1 MGGVQ
6 RCARIVCLVGLER
19 PLEDTSIM
27 AHTPLVSVVIPTFNS
42 ANTLPRA
49 IMSVMG
55 QRAISWELIVIDD
68 GSTDNTLSAIQQ
80 YRLRLGDRMKYHRQK
95 QSGSS
100 VARNAGIDRAKGEY
114 IAFLDADDE
123 FGPNKLLRQLELFC
137 RRPELGLVFS
147 DFSCI
152 DVNGELHRSAF
163 NELVE
168 EEGPVRMEEIAPR
181 QFVCDRRLVDRMV
194 VSYVIS
200 PITAMVRR
208 SVLGSEIRFPPG
220 QQYSEEWLFFLD
232 VAAKCR
238 VGYVGEP
245 LSLQHQTPGSLSLTS
260 PVRNTQHQ
268 AQAMQR
274 ILERFPEAS
283 SDARRKLQGKL
294 AHCFRQMA
302 FDHFK
307 SGEFRSARTA
317 FWKALQHHADWS
329 TALHLA
335 QATWAAR
342 TQRSAEEST
351 QVPVQVG

>member
-1 MGGVQ
+1 
-6 RCARIVCLVGLER
+6 
-19 PLEDTSIM
+19 M
-27 AHTPLVSVVIPTFNS
+27 AATPLVSIVIPTFNS
-42 ANTLPRA
+42 AKTLPRA
-49 IMSVMG
+49 ILSVLA
-55 QRAISWELIVIDD
+55 QRALSWELIVIDD
-68 GSTDNTLSAIQQ
+68 GSTDNTREAVQQ
-80 YRLRLGDRMKYHRQK
+80 HLLRLGDRMLYHRQP

-100 VARNAGIDRAKGEY
+100 VARNKGIDLARGEY

-123 FGPNKLLRQLELFC
+123 FVPSKLLRQLELFC

-152 DVNGELHRSAF
+152 DVQGNLHRSAF
-163 NELVE
+163 AELVE
-168 EEGPVRMEEIAPR
+168 EEGPVRMEEISPR

-200 PITAMVRR
+200 PITAMVRK
-208 SVLGSEIRFPPG
+208 SVIGSEVRFPPG

-232 VAAKCR
+232 VASKCR

-245 LSLQHQTPGSLSLTS
+245 LSVQHQTPGSLSLTS
-260 PVRNTQHQ
+260 PIRNTQQQ

-274 ILERFPEAS
+274 ILERFPDAAS
-283 SDARRKLQGKL
+283 DSRRKLQGKL
-294 AHCFRQMA
+294 ANCFRQMA

-307 SGEFRSARTA
+307 SGEYRSARTA
-317 FWKALQHHADWS
+317 FWEALKHHADWS

-342 TQRSAEEST
+342 SQKSEESSE
-351 QVPVQVG
+351 QVPVSQVG

>member
-1 MGGVQ
+1 MGGVP
-6 RCARIVCLVGLER
+6 RSFAFVTETGSRE
-19 PLEDTSIM
+19 ESSEM
-27 AHTPLVSVVIPTFNS
+27 ASTPLVSIIIPTFNS
-42 ANTLPRA
+42 AKTLPRA
-49 IMSVMG
+49 ILSVLA
-55 QRAISWELIVIDD
+55 QRALSWELIVIDD
-68 GSTDNTLSAIQQ
+68 GSTDNTYNAIQQ
-80 YRLRLGDRMKYHRQK
+80 HRLRLGERMQYHRQP

-100 VARNAGIDRAKGEY
+100 VARNTGIARASGEY

-123 FGPNKLLRQLELFC
+123 FVPSKLLRQLELFC

-152 DVNGELHRSAF
+152 DVSGKLHRSAF

-181 QFVCDRRLVDRMV
+181 QYVCDRRLVDRMV

-232 VAAKCR
+232 VASRCR

-245 LSLQHQTPGSLSLTS
+245 LSIQHQTQGSLSLTS
-260 PVRNTQHQ
+260 PKRNTRQQ
-268 AQAMQR
+268 VQAMQR
-274 ILERFPEAS
+274 ILERYPDAA

-307 SGEFRSARTA
+307 SGEYRSARSA
-317 FWKALQHHADWS
+317 FWKALRHHADWS

-342 TQRSAEEST
+342 AQKPTDESN
-351 QVPVQVG
+351 QVPVTQAG